1 MGDKKITTPPKYI
14 PSPTSPLYSCCC
26 SSVKFCPNVNKF
38 KKYIITKLKAT
49 FAKKYR
55 STGIFFGLNIFVISC
70 IKYIFFPLYF
80 FDLFHYTIILYFS
93 FIFLYVIKKTRL
105 DLSALS
111 NSGKTEKR
119 FDFVIFTEK
128 SVYACECNFYASSG
142 SKLNETARSYKALAL
157 ASKNIKGFKFVWFTD
172 GLGWLSA
179 KNNLK
184 ETFDVL
190 DDIYCIKELEEN
202 ILKTF

>member
-1 MGDKKITTPPKYI
+1 M
-14 PSPTSPLYSCCC
+14 
-26 SSVKFCPNVNKF
+26 
-38 KKYIITKLKAT
+38 
-49 FAKKYR
+49 
-55 STGIFFGLNIFVISC
+55 
-70 IKYIFFPLYF
+70 
-80 FDLFHYTIILYFS
+80 
-93 FIFLYVIKKTRL
+93 
-105 DLSALS
+105 SALS

-128 SVYACECNFYASSG
+128 SVYACECKFYASSG